1 MMRGIGLHLV
11 LLAIAASGAILVW
24 TRDDRAIASVGD
36 VVVWTLENR
45 DVSRIV
51 LEKKGEKLVLEARRD
66 AHGRYFFG
74 TAEGVLSRP
83 PEGTADESDE
93 PGERGPNEPA
103 PTSPA
108 GSAAQPTTVTFVSVT
123 PAEKVLETMA
133 PLKAQRALG
142 TIADDRAAECGRE
155 APEGSLVIVT
165 GAIERRLDLG
175 SAAPGGA
182 SRYVRDAASRRV
194 FAVKSEVL
202 EALASGASALGEQEL
217 HGFKD
222 ADVRGVRILTTRK
235 REHPLRA
242 AAQADLGRPGSSR
255 DRGRDRGQL
264 ALPLRQNSPDG
275 VVRDAPRGPR
285 TRRPPRVP
293 GERDRGDVRG
303 ARQGPRRPEDGVLRP
318 NRANP
323 PLGEDVPGPRR
334 ADRGRPRRR
343 RAVSPRTRR

>member
-142 TIADDRAAECGRE
+142 TIADDRAAEFGLE

-235 REHPLRA
+235 RELTRSGPPHKRIWADPGAPETADETA
-242 AAQADLGRPGSSR
+242 ANWLSLFDKIRLTEWFETPPEGLVPVVRLEYLGRGIEGTFVELAKVPAGPKTEFFVRTERTRLWARTFPALGEQIEEDLG
-255 DRGRDRGQL
+255 
-264 ALPLRQNSPDG
+264 A
-275 VVRDAPRGPR
+275 VVP
-285 TRRPPRVP
+285 
-293 GERDRGDVRG
+293 
-303 ARQGPRRPEDGVLRP
+303 
-318 NRANP
+318 
-323 PLGEDVPGPRR
+323 
-334 ADRGRPRRR
+334 
-343 RAVSPRTRR
+343 